1 MQTPCTIYLKSIYSI
16 LVVTFSEYSEYT
28 RLLIMFIQL
37 DKLIQTC
44 YNVKLKGRDNVA
56 KKSEVEKNT
65 STPTKKQARISQSAC
80 PSHTLE
86 DALKI
91 PQAIKE
97 NFAGQPTD
105 PMLLSQA
112 CGYSPSSSNWRT
124 LTGAAIAYGIADGGY
139 NSKEISI
146 TSLGE
151 RIVAPLVEGD
161 DLIAKKEASLIPTV
175 LKVFFTQYDRNK
187 FPREDIAKNVLISKG
202 VPADRVDGVYDIIR
216 ANGRFVN
223 TIQILSG
230 SEYIRLGDNVCV
242 TAAPATNSNQT
253 DLDADVS
260 DSSDTIDVDIPQD
273 LAVRM
278 NISKPEESVQ
288 KVQETP
294 VIPRVF
300 ISHGKNSKVI
310 VGQLKELLTYG
321 QMEAIVSVE
330 KETTAISVPDKVF
343 DDMRSCH
350 AGIIHVC
357 QESCTDTEDHV
368 VSKLNEN
375 VLIEIGAAMAL
386 YGKRIIILCAKD
398 TKLPSNLQGLYR
410 CEYEGDQLDYT
421 STMKLLK
428 TLQELRKML

>member
-1 MQTPCTIYLKSIYSI
+1 MA
-16 LVVTFSEYSEYT
+16 E
-28 RLLIMFIQL
+28 
-37 DKLIQTC
+37 KLNDGKRTAST
-44 YNVKLKGRDNVA
+44 A
-56 KKSEVEKNT
+56 KK
-65 STPTKKQARISQSAC
+65 QGRISQSAC
-80 PSHTLE
+80 PSHALE

-112 CGYSPSSSNWRT
+112 CGYSPSSSTWRT
-124 LTGAAIAYGIADGGY
+124 LTGAAIAYGVTDGGY

-146 TSLGE
+146 TPLGE

-161 DLIAKKEASLIPTV
+161 DIVAKKEASLIPTV
-175 LKVFFTQYDRNK
+175 LKAFFTQYDRNK
-187 FPREDIAKNVLISKG
+187 FPREDIAKNVLVSKG
-202 VPADRVDGVYDIIR
+202 VPVDRVNGVYEIIR

-230 SEYIRLGDNVCV
+230 SEYIRLGDV
-242 TAAPATNSNQT
+242 TSATAPLGSEATQGDSHSDLVDSN
-253 DLDADVS
+253 DVGE
-260 DSSDTIDVDIPQD
+260 VDIPRD
-273 LAVRM
+273 LATRM
-278 NISKPEESVQ
+278 NISKPEETVQ
-288 KVQETP
+288 KTQETLS
-294 VIPRVF
+294 VPRVF
-300 ISHGKNSKVI
+300 VSHGKNSKVI

-321 QMEAIVSVE
+321 QMEPIVSVE

-343 DDMRSCH
+343 DDMRSCQ

-357 QESCTDTEDHV
+357 QESCADAEDHIV
-368 VSKLNEN
+368 NKLNEN

-386 YGKRIIILCAKD
+386 YGKRIIILCPKG
-398 TKLPSNLQGLYR
+398 TQLPSNLQGLYR
-410 CEYEGDQLDYT
+410 CEYEGDHLDYM